1 MINMTRAMKSD
12 RLMKAVT
19 GLTVQ
24 EFKGLIGSFTEHLE
38 TTVVKIRKVNPSL
51 GRPSKL
57 ESPGEKLFYILF
69 YFKCY
74 PTFDLAG
81 LIFDVDRSSCCRW
94 TQWFSMALRLTLGYE
109 MVLPKR
115 KIRSPEE
122 LLQRHPGLQAV
133 LVDGTERPR
142 RRPQDTLKQKEHYS
156 GKKKR
161 HTIKNLVTASPDK
174 KILVLS
180 PTREG
185 KAHDYGIFTQED
197 MGNTL
202 PRDIPILT
210 DLGFEGIEKNY
221 PDLLVI
227 KPAKKPRGGELS
239 EKQKRRNKLISSV
252 RILVEHAIGGVKR
265 YAIVADPYRNLRE
278 GFEDLVMEISCGLWN
293 YHLKTT

>member
-1 MINMTRAMKSD
+1 MIDMTRVMRSD
-12 RLMKAVT
+12 RLMKAIT
-19 GLTVQ
+19 GLTVR
-24 EFKGLIGSFTEHLE
+24 EFQGLIGSFATHLE
-38 TTVVKIRKVNPSL
+38 TTFIKIRKVNPTL
-51 GRPSKL
+51 GRHSTL
-57 ESPGEKLFYILF
+57 GSPKEKLFYILF

-81 LIFDVDRSSCCRW
+81 FMFGVDRSSCCRW
-94 TQWFSMALRLTLGYE
+94 TDWFSMALRLTLGYE

-122 LLQRHPGLQAV
+122 LFQRYPGIQAV

-142 RRPQDTLKQKEHYS
+142 RRPQDNLTQKEHYS

-161 HTIKNLVTASPDK
+161 HTIKNLVTVSPAK
-174 KILVLS
+174 EILVLS

-185 KAHDYGIFTQED
+185 KLHDYGMFEQED

-202 PRDIPILT
+202 PKDIPLLT
-210 DLGFEGIEKNY
+210 DRGFEGIEKDH
-221 PDLLVI
+221 PHLLVI
-227 KPAKKPRGGELS
+227 KPTKKPKGGELS
-239 EKQKRRNKLISSV
+239 EKQKRRNRLISSV

-265 YAIVADPYRNLRE
+265 YSIVADPYRNLRA

-293 YHLKTT
+293 YHLKKT